1 MKTQSLTLSLVLG
14 LLAPA
19 LTAAGGDAT
28 AKTTLTI
35 KGMTC
40 GGCVAGV
47 KIQLKKTEGV
57 TAYEVS
63 FEKGEAE
70 VTYDPAQTTPEKI
83 AASVSKTGFGASVK
97 KPGDGKAGGGAAVK

>member
-1 MKTQSLTLSLVLG
+1 MKNVSLTTVLVLG

-19 LTAAGGDAT
+19 PIARAGDAT

-40 GGCVAGV
+40 GGCAAGV
-47 KIQLKKTEGV
+47 RIQLKKTAGV

-63 FEKGEAE
+63 FEKGEAQ
-70 VTYDPAQTTPEKI
+70 VTYDPAKTTPAKI
-83 AASVSKTGFGASVK
+83 AASVSKTGFAASVK
-97 KPGDGKAGGGAAVK
+97 KAPAPVAR

>member
-1 MKTQSLTLSLVLG
+1 MRQRWLALSLVLG

-19 LTAAGGDAT
+19 SAAIGADAA

-40 GGCVAGV
+40 GGCAAGV
-47 KIQLKKTEGV
+47 KIQLKKTAGV

-70 VTYDPAQTTPEKI
+70 VSYDPARTTPEKI
-83 AASVSKTGFGASVK
+83 AASVSKTGFAASVK
-97 KPGDGKAGGGAAVK
+97 KPTGDKAGK